1 MAERNIFVPNGKKVG
16 VFVFP
21 IKFKWFPGMSV
32 SQKQKSVLSLHE
44 EARRQTKIEN
54 IMEISS
60 KSLNPIGIEL
70 SAFNL
75 SFQTNADRKITVESA
90 FQGSKVFEYGGPFK
104 DLYEKRSIDAKKDP
118 RLKSSGLLKK
128 FLFFKE
134 EFPITP
140 RTFFYDWIYINAL
153 NKRTD
158 LHTEI
163 LRQNAFSDIEFNAE
177 KSINCQAYSVAL
189 FVSLYKNDL
198 LKQALS
204 DKNVF
209 LDILKE
215 TYKFRDQQLE
225 DNFNILL

>member
-21 IKFKWFPGMSV
+21 IKFKWFSGMSV
-32 SQKQKSVLSLHE
+32 SQKQKSILSLHE
-44 EARRQTKIEN
+44 EARRQTKIEH